1 MAKKTSLCFVC
12 SGNTCRS
19 PMAQFILKA
28 KTVDLGDKDLKI
40 TSYGTNVTEDCINP
54 LSRLVLK
61 KHGVKMTKFV
71 PKQITLEKVKGYG
84 AIVAMTDLLMEKLI
98 SEGYQNV
105 YSVNQ
110 LTKLGDVCDPYGK
123 DEDYYETCYNQL
135 DKACDVILQM
145 LKVVL

>member
-28 KTVDLGDKDLKI
+28 KIVDLNDKDLKI
-40 TSYGTNVTEDCINP
+40 TSYGTNVTEDSINP
-54 LSRLVLK
+54 FSKLVLK

-84 AIVAMTDLLMEKLI
+84 AIVAMTDVLMEKLK

-123 DEDYYETCYNQL
+123 GEDYYELCYNQL